1 MEEKLKALEGIT
13 FEEWL
18 KLRTTVDYIFSEIQ
32 GKSTFKVEETTNDE
46 FLERVRKIAT
56 SSLE

>member
-32 GKSTFKVEETTNDE
+32 GKSSFKVDE
-46 FLERVRKIAT
+46 DTLKK
-56 SSLE
+56 